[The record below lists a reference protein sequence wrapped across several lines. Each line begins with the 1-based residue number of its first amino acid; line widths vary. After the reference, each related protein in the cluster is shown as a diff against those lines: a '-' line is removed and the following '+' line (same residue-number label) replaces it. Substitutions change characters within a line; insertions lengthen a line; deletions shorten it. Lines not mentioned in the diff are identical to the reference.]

1 MKTYL
6 QSWAEFG
13 GEGPPPALLGRRP
26 RHDEVEGLDLFRTQ
40 LTGRTLEHVTLPQLF
55 ACRSLLSRSSFV
67 GADLHQ
73 SGIT

>member
-13 GEGPPPALLGRRP
+13 GEV
-26 RHDEVEGLDLFRTQ
+26 HDEVEGLDLFRTQ

-73 SGIT
+73 SVIT